1 MKNKTKC
8 FLTVLITY
16 ISMCIVSFLLVYFL
30 IKAGSSPVVAV
41 IAALIVCIVLS
52 IAGVL
57 LKNQPKSVLI
67 SFVATVCSS
76 WLIIPMLYH
85 ILANFLYSPSLIT
98 EIISMSAM
106 IFGFPGFI
114 FAMAM
119 GENLNANPIS
129 LYFIVYILCGLVP
142 VIVTFVTTK
151 IKK

>member
-1 MKNKTKC
+1 MKNKTKS

-16 ISMCIVSFLLVYFL
+16 ISMCIVSWLLVYFL
-30 IKAGSSPVVAV
+30 IGAGSSPIVAV

-85 ILANFLYSPSLIT
+85 ILANFLYSPSLIS

-129 LYFIVYILCGLVP
+129 IYFIVYILCGFVP
-142 VIVTFVTTK
+142 AIVTLIPTK

>member
-16 ISMCIVSFLLVYFL
+16 ISMCVVSFLLVYFL

-41 IAALIVCIVLS
+41 IAAIIVCVALS
-52 IAGVL
+52 IAGML

-67 SFVATVCSS
+67 CFSVTVCSA

-85 ILANFLYSPSLIT
+85 IISNFLYSPSLIT
-98 EIISMSAM
+98 EIISMSAI

-119 GENLNANPIS
+119 GENLNENPIS
-129 LYFIVYILCGLVP
+129 IYFIVYILCGLVP
-142 VIVTFVTTK
+142 AIVTFVTTK